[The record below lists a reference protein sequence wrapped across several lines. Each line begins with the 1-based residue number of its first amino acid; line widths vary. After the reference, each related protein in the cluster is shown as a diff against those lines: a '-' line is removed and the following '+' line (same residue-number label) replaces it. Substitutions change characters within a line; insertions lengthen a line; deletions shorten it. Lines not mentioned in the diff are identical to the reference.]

1 MLNNNTLIHEGRKLG
16 IKELTILYLI
26 LLLSRAIDKAKGKAN
41 KFLPVWI
48 DDHPDC
54 WKSDSPYHTEWMN
67 VVTIRFGDGDPKFNE
82 KNTKKILKNIAAE
95 VLIDKERAMI
105 DEE

>member
-1 MLNNNTLIHEGRKLG
+1 VKDDCKKSI
-16 IKELTILYLI
+16 
-26 LLLSRAIDKAKGKAN
+26 LSRAIDKAKGKAN
-41 KFLPVWI
+41 KFLPAWI
-48 DDHPDC
+48 DEHPNC
-54 WKSDSPYHTEWMN
+54 WKSDSPYHLEWMN

-95 VLIDKERAMI
+95 VLIDKETAMI